1 MLRLRMLLAVSVV
14 TALTATMT
22 VVPALGGTE
31 DDSVGVVD
39 QTSGLWYLR
48 DPGNGATT
56 SFYFG
61 NSGDFPIM
69 GDWDCDGI
77 DTPVLYRQSDGFV
90 YLRNSNTVGVANI
103 RFFFGDPGDVPLAG
117 DFNKDGCDTVSIYR
131 PSQARIFVINEL
143 GANDGGLGAAWQWL
157 DF

>member
-1 MLRLRMLLAVSVV
+1 MLSTGLVV
-14 TALTATMT
+14 TALAATMA
-22 VVPALGGTE
+22 VVPALGGTTY
-31 DDSVGVVD
+31 DSVGVVD
-39 QTSGLWYLR
+39 QTQGLWYLR
-48 DPGNGATT
+48 DAGNGATT

-61 NSGDFPIM
+61 NPGDFPIM

-77 DTPVLYRQSDGFV
+77 DTPGLYRRSDGFV
-90 YLRNSNTVGVANI
+90 YLRNSNTVGVADI
-103 RFFFGDPGDVPLAG
+103 PFFFGDPGDIPLAG